1 MPRKETRYGP
11 NNYVR
16 RKIKNPLT
24 GEYVAVY
31 GKTVQEREDKVA
43 ALQASWARELEDLDS
58 PYFYQ
63 YAAEWYA
70 RMVPGMTQAHAAAL
84 AREINNNICP
94 VIGSKRLK
102 DISSDDC
109 LDVLAARR
117 GLSRSAQEKTLQA
130 MRRILRAA
138 VDAGKLP
145 RDPTAA
151 LKPSG
156 KPSARRQALTRPQQ
170 ETLLQAVQGRPVE
183 LFVRL
188 ALYTGL
194 RREEITGLAWKDVHL
209 DPPAHIDVRQA
220 CRWINNNRPEISPV
234 LKSAAAFRT
243 VPVPPPL
250 LPYLRSARAAA
261 TPEGAQEPPG
271 GRTVLATASG
281 DPWTHQTFRRAWSVV
296 EARTARFARRR
307 YKDPATGEWK
317 QETAFLGLGETVPKH
332 PGVNITIDFPVT
344 PHILRHTYITELV
357 LGGVNVKR
365 VQYLAGH
372 ETADV
377 TMDIYAHYM
386 GHRPEDL
393 AADVGAVFPE

>member
-11 NNYVR
+11 QQYVR
-16 RKIKNPLT
+16 RKVKNPLT
-24 GEYVAVY
+24 GQYVAVY
-31 GKTVQEREDKVA
+31 GKTVQDRENKIA
-43 ALQASWARELEDLDS
+43 ELQASWARELEDADS

-63 YAAEWYA
+63 YAADWYA
-70 RMVPGMTQAHAAAL
+70 RVSPGMTQARSAAL
-84 AREINNNICP
+84 AREINNNLCP

-102 DISSDDC
+102 DLTSDDC
-109 LDVLAARR
+109 MDVMAVRS

-130 MRRILRAA
+130 LRRILRAA

-156 KPSARRQALTRPQQ
+156 KPAARRQALTRAQQ

-188 ALYTGL
+188 ALYTGM
-194 RREEITGLAWKDVHL
+194 RREEIVGLAWRDVHL

-220 CRWINNNRPEISPV
+220 CRWINNNQPEISPV

-250 LPYLRSARAAA
+250 LPALQAARAAA
-261 TPEGAQEPPG
+261 TPEGATEPQAA
-271 GRTVLATASG
+271 RTVLSTASG
-281 DPWTHQTFRRAWSVV
+281 DPWTNQTYRRAWSVV
-296 EARTARFARRR
+296 EARTARQTVRE
-307 YKDPATGEWK
+307 YTDPATGEK
-317 QETAFLGLGETVPKH
+317 KRLTAVLALGDTVPRH
-332 PGVNITIDFPVT
+332 PDVKITIDFPVT
-344 PHILRHTYITELV
+344 PHILRHTYITELI

-377 TMDIYAHYM
+377 TMDIYTHYM

>member
-1 MPRKETRYGP
+1 MAKKETRYGP

-16 RKIKNPLT
+16 RKVKNPLT
-24 GEYVAVY
+24 GAYVAVY
-31 GKTVQEREDKVA
+31 GKTVQDRENKIAD
-43 ALQASWARELEDLDS
+43 LQASWARELEDADS

-63 YAAEWYA
+63 YAADWYA
-70 RMVPGMTQAHAAAL
+70 RVSPGMTQARSAAL
-84 AREINNNICP
+84 AREINNNLCP
-94 VIGSKRLK
+94 VIGAKRLK
-102 DISSDDC
+102 AITSDDC
-109 LDVLAARR
+109 MDVMAARS

-130 MRRILRAA
+130 LRRILRAA

-151 LKPSG
+151 LKPAG
-156 KPSARRQALTRPQQ
+156 KPATRRQALTRAQQ

-220 CRWINNNRPEISPV
+220 CRWINNNQPEISPV

-250 LPYLRSARAAA
+250 LPHLLSARAAA

-281 DPWTHQTFRRAWSVV
+281 DPWTHRTFRRAWGVV
-296 EARTARFARRR
+296 EARTARFTRRR

-317 QETAFLGLGETVPKH
+317 QETAFLGLGDAVPRH
-332 PGVNITIDFPVT
+332 PDVKITIDFPVT
-344 PHILRHTYITELV
+344 PHILRHTYITELI

-372 ETADV
+372 ETSDV
-377 TMDIYAHYM
+377 TMDIYTHYM

>member
-11 NNYVR
+11 QQYVR
-16 RKIKNPLT
+16 RKVKNPLT
-24 GEYVAVY
+24 GQYVAVY
-31 GKTVQEREDKVA
+31 GKTVQDREVKIA
-43 ALQASWARELEDLDS
+43 ALQESWARELEDLDS

-63 YAAEWYA
+63 YAADWYA
-70 RMVPGMTQAHAAAL
+70 RVSPGMTQARSSAL
-84 AREINNNICP
+84 AREINNNLCP

-102 DISSDDC
+102 DLTSDDC
-109 LDVLAARR
+109 MDVMAARS

-130 MRRILRAA
+130 LRRILRAA

-156 KPSARRQALTRPQQ
+156 RPAARRQALTRAQQ
-170 ETLLQAVQGRPVE
+170 ETLLRAVRGRPVE

-188 ALYTGL
+188 ALYTGM
-194 RREEITGLAWKDVHL
+194 RREEIVGLAWRDVHL

-220 CRWINNNRPEISPV
+220 CRWINNNQPEISPV

-250 LPYLRSARAAA
+250 LPALQAARAAA
-261 TPEGAQEPPG
+261 TPEGATEPLAA
-271 GRTVLATASG
+271 RTVLSTASG
-281 DPWTHQTFRRAWSVV
+281 DPWTHQTYRRAWSVV
-296 EARTARFARRR
+296 EARTARQTVRE
-307 YKDPATGEWK
+307 YTDPATGEK
-317 QETAFLGLGETVPKH
+317 KRLTAVLALGDTVPRH
-332 PGVNITIDFPVT
+332 PDVKITIDFPVT
-344 PHILRHTYITELV
+344 PHILRHTYITELI

-377 TMDIYAHYM
+377 TMDIYTHYM

-393 AADVGAVFPE
+393 AADVGAVFQG